1 MMFEKGNFLFKL
13 VEGDITELH
22 VDAIINAANT
32 NLILG
37 AGVAGAIR
45 RKGGPSI
52 QKECNLLAP
61 IKTGEAVI
69 TGGGNLHAK
78 YVIHTAGPI
87 YPNYS
92 PEEAEMLLKNSV
104 LNSLQFLEIKSFNS
118 IGFPAI
124 SAGIYGFPPKKCAE
138 IMILSVL
145 DFIKEKYNTTSPE
158 VEKVEI
164 VICLYGNV
172 MYSLFEEIFIRLTEQ
187 SLQ

>member
-45 RKGGPSI
+45 RKGGKGI
-52 QKECNLLAP
+52 QEECNLLAP

-69 TGGGNLHAK
+69 TGGGDLHAK

-87 YPNYS
+87 YSNYS

-104 LNSLQFLEIKSFNS
+104 LNSLQFLEIKSLHS
-118 IGFPAI
+118 LGFPAI
-124 SAGIYGFPPKKCAE
+124 SAGIYGFPPRKCAK
-138 IMILSVL
+138 IMISSVL
-145 DFIKEKYNTTSPE
+145 NFIKEKNDTVSP
-158 VEKVEI
+158 VSEKVEI
-164 VICLYGNV
+164 VICLYGNE
-172 MYSLFEEIFIRLTEQ
+172 MYSLFEEIFIRLTE
-187 SLQ
+187 

>member
-45 RKGGPSI
+45 KNGGPSI

-104 LNSLQFLEIKSFNS
+104 LNSLKFLEIKSLQS
-118 IGFPAI
+118 LCFPAI
-124 SAGIYGFPPKKCAE
+124 SAGIYGFPPIKCAE
-138 IMILSVL
+138 IMISSVL
-145 DFIKEKYNTTSPE
+145 DFIKEKNDTVSP
-158 VEKVEI
+158 VSEKVEI
-164 VICLYGNV
+164 AICLYGKE
-172 MYSLFEEIFIRLTEQ
+172 MYSLFEEIFIKLTE
-187 SLQ
+187 

>member
-1 MMFEKGNFLFKL
+1 MMFENGNFLFKL

-45 RKGGPSI
+45 MKGGKNI

-104 LNSLQFLEIKSFNS
+104 LNSLQFLEIKSLHS
-118 IGFPAI
+118 LGFPAI
-124 SAGIYGFPPKKCAE
+124 SAGIYGFPPEKCAE
-138 IMILSVL
+138 IMISSVL
-145 DFIKEKYNTTSPE
+145 DFIKEKSNTGFPAS
-158 VEKVEI
+158 EKIEI
-164 VICLYGNV
+164 MICLYGKD
-172 MYSLFEEIFIRLTEQ
+172 MYSLFEEIFIKLTA
-187 SLQ
+187 